1 MTKNSFFILIIASL
15 VLFNFVGCNTYDLGN
30 YDSLAY
36 RPLNPNKVRVKVSLK
51 NSAIYVLEE
60 NKPLLITAT
69 CIGKK
74 ESPTPLGSFRAYNKL
89 PRKRSNTY
97 GFHVTSS
104 EILPGRRDMTP
115 NGFKYVGYPMPYWVE
130 FKSGYGFH
138 SGYVHPVPKTH
149 GCLRINQNVAPKFF
163 ALVRSGTPIEISDSF
178 PEDLTIGKNIR
189 RPQDYKDPDPPR
201 SYLISDKYF
210 DDLERKGD
218 LFEKDPL

>member
-1 MTKNSFFILIIASL
+1 MTKNSFFILIITSL
-15 VLFNFVGCNTYDLGN
+15 VLFNFVGCNTYDVKN

-36 RPLNPNKVRVKVSLK
+36 RPLNPSKVRVKVSLK

-104 EILPGRRDMTP
+104 EILLCVAEWRHHI
-115 NGFKYVGYPMPYWVE
+115 E
-130 FKSGYGFH
+130 
-138 SGYVHPVPKTH
+138 VHY
-149 GCLRINQNVAPKFF
+149 
-163 ALVRSGTPIEISDSF
+163 E
-178 PEDLTIGKNIR
+178 
-189 RPQDYKDPDPPR
+189 
-201 SYLISDKYF
+201 
-210 DDLERKGD
+210 
-218 LFEKDPL
+218 

>member
-1 MTKNSFFILIIASL
+1 M
-15 VLFNFVGCNTYDLGN
+15 
-30 YDSLAY
+30 
-36 RPLNPNKVRVKVSLK
+36 
-51 NSAIYVLEE
+51 
-60 NKPLLITAT
+60 
-69 CIGKK
+69 
-74 ESPTPLGSFRAYNKL
+74 
-89 PRKRSNTY
+89 
-97 GFHVTSS
+97 TSS
-104 EILPGRRDMTP
+104 EIVPGRRDMTP
-115 NGFKYVGYPMPYWVE
+115 NGSKYVGYPMPYWVE